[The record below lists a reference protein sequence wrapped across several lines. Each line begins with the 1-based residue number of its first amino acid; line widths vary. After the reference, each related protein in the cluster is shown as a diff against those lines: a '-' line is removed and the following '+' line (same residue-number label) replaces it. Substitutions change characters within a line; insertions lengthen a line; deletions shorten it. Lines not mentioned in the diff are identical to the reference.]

1 MEESSRQLQMIT
13 WQQCEALRVAE
24 EAAQERI
31 DRQLAIITER
41 EERLAVILSVEE

>member
-1 MEESSRQLQMIT
+1 MIT
-13 WQQCEALRVAE
+13 RQQCEALRVAE
-24 EAAQERI
+24 EAAQKRI